1 MFTIFK
7 KISWFMK
14 RNWQIFLLV
23 VVTNVAADVVSVLT
37 PRIIGDF
44 VDAIA
49 HNQLTWDHFVL
60 TCIILVLMLVVGYIV
75 AVTWIYFLFN
85 AGLRF
90 EYLFRE
96 RLYRHVM
103 KMGGRFFKEHAVGDL
118 MVRATTD
125 LKQVSLVTSDGF
137 FFLLEG
143 TVYLGMIVVGMLLTG
158 NVTLTLITVIPLLLL
173 MYIVTK
179 FGDKIRLFNTKAQNK
194 LSDLSGT
201 LLESVRGVQVI
212 RAYNKEQQNVDILR
226 TKIEETRDLYGAVDK
241 YDNLTVAI
249 LYLGFGL
256 TELAVIYFGMQMVF
270 HSEMTPGNMVTF
282 MLYLGMFSWPLN
294 ALGSVF
300 GLLKRGESSYERI
313 EEVLVVQPEVI
324 ARPDKL
330 LVERFESLA
339 FIDFT
344 FHYPDAGEGDNALKD
359 ISFTLRKGETL
370 GIVGKV
376 GGGRTTI
383 IRQLLGEYP
392 IQDADSLLLNGRPY
406 NDYNIQSIRALFGYV
421 PQEHVLFSKTVKENL
436 KVAKL
441 DATDEQVDKAIDLAD
456 FRKDLAFLNDGV
468 DTFTG
473 EGGGMLSGGQKQRL
487 AIARAFLND
496 PEILVLDDALSA
508 VDGKTEAKI
517 INNII
522 ENRREDTNIIVA
534 HRLSAVAHADHI
546 IVLEDGRIIESGTH
560 KQLITMD
567 GWYKEQFAY
576 QSMQA
581 MDEGEER
588 LEETQYEDE

>member
-49 HNQLTWDHFVL
+49 HNQLTWDNFVL
-60 TCIILVLMLVVGYIV
+60 TCIILIVMLVVGYIV

-158 NVTLTLITVIPLLLL
+158 NVVLTLITVIPLLLL

-194 LSDLSGT
+194 LSDLSGS

-212 RAYNKEQQNVDILR
+212 RAYNKEAQNVDLLR
-226 TKIEETRDLYGAVDK
+226 TKIEQTRDLYGAVDK

-330 LVERFESLA
+330 LVERFESLE

-344 FHYPDAGEGDNALKD
+344 FHYPDAAVGDDALKN
-359 ISFTLRKGETL
+359 ITFKLKKGETL

-392 IQDADSLLLNGRPY
+392 IDAADSLLLNGRPY
-406 NDYNIQSIRALFGYV
+406 NEYNIQSIRALFGYV

-581 MDEGEER
+581 MDESEER
-588 LEETQYEDE
+588 LEETQYED

>member
-23 VVTNVAADVVSVLT
+23 VVTNVAADAVSVIT
-37 PRIIGDF
+37 PRIIGD
-44 VDAIA
+44 VIDSMA
-49 HNQLTWDHFVL
+49 HNQLTWDAFVFN
-60 TCIILVLMLVVGYIV
+60 CILLLVLLVIGYIV
-75 AVTWIYFLFN
+75 AVTWVYFLFN

-90 EYLFRE
+90 EYQFRE

-125 LKQVSLVTSDGF
+125 LKQVALVTSDGF

-158 NVTLTLITVIPLLLL
+158 NVVLTLITVVPLAIFT
-173 MYIVTK
+173 YIVTK
-179 FGDKIRLFNTKAQNK
+179 FGEKIRIFNTKAQNK
-194 LSDLSGT
+194 LSDLSGS

-212 RAYNKEQQNVDILR
+212 RAYNKEEQNVAMLR
-226 TKIEETRDLYGAVDK
+226 GKIEETRDLYGQVDK

-256 TELAVIYFGMQMVF
+256 TELAVIYFGMEMVF
-270 HSEMTPGNMVTF
+270 HGEMTPGDMVTF

-313 EEVLVVQPEVI
+313 EEVLIVQPEVI

-330 LVERFESLA
+330 AVDTFESLQ
-339 FIDFT
+339 FNDFS
-344 FHYPDAGEGDNALKD
+344 FRYPDALPDEYALKD

-392 IQDADSLLLNGRPY
+392 ISDYDSLLLNGLPY
-406 NDYNIQSIRALFGYV
+406 NDYNIQDVRGLFGYV

-436 KVAKL
+436 KVAKQ
-441 DATDEQVDKAIDLAD
+441 DATDAEVDKAIDLAD
-456 FRKDLAFLNDGV
+456 FRKDLEFLNEGI

-487 AIARAFLND
+487 AIARAFLSD

-508 VDGKTEAKI
+508 VDGKTESKI
-517 INNII
+517 ITNII
-522 ENRREDTNIIVA
+522 ENRRNDTNIIVA
-534 HRLSAVAHADHI
+534 HRLSAVAHADQI
-546 IVLEDGRIIESGTH
+546 IVLEDGAIIEAGTH
-560 KQLITMD
+560 QELIAMN
-567 GWYKEQFAY
+567 GWYKEQFEY
-576 QSMQA
+576 QSMQ
-581 MDEGEER
+581 GTEE
-588 LEETQYEDE
+588 E

>member
-23 VVTNVAADVVSVLT
+23 VVTNLIADVVSVVT
-37 PRIIGDF
+37 PRIIGDV
-44 VDAIA
+44 VDAMA
-49 HNQLTWDHFVL
+49 HNQLTWDEFVFK
-60 TCIILVLMLVVGYIV
+60 CILLVALIIIGYIV
-75 AVTWIYFLFN
+75 SVSWIYFLFN

-90 EYLFRE
+90 EYQFRE

-143 TVYLGMIVVGMLLTG
+143 TVYLGMIIIGMLFTG
-158 NVTLTLITVIPLLLL
+158 NIILTLITVVPLSIFT
-173 MYIVTK
+173 YIVTK
-179 FGDKIRLFNTKAQNK
+179 FGEKIRLFNTKAQNK

-212 RAYNKEQQNVDILR
+212 RAYNKESQNVSILQQ
-226 TKIEETRDLYGAVDK
+226 KIEQTRDLYGEVDK

-249 LYLGFGL
+249 LYFGFGL

-270 HSEMTPGNMVTF
+270 HSEMTPGDMVTF

-313 EEVLVVQPEVI
+313 EEVLIIQPEVVV
-324 ARPDKL
+324 RSDKL
-330 LVERFESLA
+330 GITRFENLE
-339 FIDFT
+339 FKNFT
-344 FHYPDAGEGDNALKD
+344 FHYPDAALGEDALKD
-359 ISFTLRKGETL
+359 ISFRLTKGETL

-392 IQDADSLLLNGRPY
+392 IADSDGLLLNGLPY
-406 NDYNIQSIRALFGYV
+406 NEYNIQAVRRLFGYV

-441 DATDEQVDKAIDLAD
+441 DATDADVDKAIDLAD
-456 FRKDLAFLNDGV
+456 FRKDLAFLNDGI

-473 EGGGMLSGGQKQRL
+473 EGGAMLSGGQKQRL
-487 AIARAFLND
+487 AIARAFLSD

-522 ENRREDTNIIVA
+522 ENRHNETNIIVA
-534 HRLSAVAHADHI
+534 HRLSAVAHADQI
-546 IVLEDGRIIESGTH
+546 IVLEDGRIIEHGTH
-560 KQLITMD
+560 AELIAHD
-567 GWYKEQFAY
+567 GWYKEQFEY
-576 QSMQA
+576 QSMQ
-581 MDEGEER
+581 GIEEAT
-588 LEETQYEDE
+588 E